1 MAASAFIPFP
11 ARRINI
17 NTAPQAHLNGRCGPD
32 PAPALEV
39 KGSNQSRSYCVYPT
53 CEGPTPQK
61 TTEPNPGCAERI
73 AELDILKETIRPEK

>member
-11 ARRINI
+11 ARSINI

-39 KGSNQSRSYCVYPT
+39 KGSNRSGAGSLEPVTHSLVPHS
-53 CEGPTPQK
+53 
-61 TTEPNPGCAERI
+61 TEDDRT
-73 AELDILKETIRPEK
+73 KS

>member
-39 KGSNQSRSYCVYPT
+39 KGPNQSRAGSQELVTHSGVPYS
-53 CEGPTPQK
+53 
-61 TTEPNPGCAERI
+61 TENDRTES
-73 AELDILKETIRPEK
+73 